1 MAIDNQNLNY
11 IDVSGCDWPAM
22 FDLLPFLRTCLFYGK
37 LDKFI
42 WLYLP
47 ILILLIVNTIMCVYI
62 TYCVFKNR

>member
-1 MAIDNQNLNY
+1 MIV
-11 IDVSGCDWPAM
+11 DVTDLRCLTITPRLE
-22 FDLLPFLRTCLFYGK
+22 LLPFLRTCLFYGK

-47 ILILLIVNTIMCVYI
+47 ILVLLIVNTIMCGYI